1 MSMRVEGA
9 RDDKARGAWMARD
22 AELRGGA
29 RTRRDMEVAEREG
42 AWVRGTRDAGRGTR
56 DAGRGGRRGHH
67 AIPDI
72 RHPLREP
79 TTRRPPTLRS
89 HQPVSRR
96 ESD

>member
-9 RDDKARGAWMARD
+9 RDEKARGAWMARD

-56 DAGRGGRRGHH
+56 DAGAGAG
-67 AIPDI
+67 
-72 RHPLREP
+72 
-79 TTRRPPTLRS
+79 TTRFLTFATHYENPPHAAHRL
-89 HQPVSRR
+89 
-96 ESD
+96 